1 LASSSF
7 RGFDVPVGWWCA
19 ARVFQPVSFDPM
31 DDADDNSRL
40 GDDIAGQL
48 SDAARDLI
56 GAGRALLDGAERL
69 LDQSGQRTD
78 GATVEQ
84 TVQRWV
90 QLGQA
95 AVAGFVEE
103 SGVGP
108 KPTTP
113 DHEVPPEDSPPIV
126 GISVTDRRNEPNDG
140 GRP

>member
-1 LASSSF
+1 
-7 RGFDVPVGWWCA
+7 
-19 ARVFQPVSFDPM
+19 M
-31 DDADDNSRL
+31 DNADDNSGP
-40 GDDIAGQL
+40 GDDIVGQL

-103 SGVGP
+103 SGSSP
-108 KPTTP
+108 KPTTS
-113 DHEVPPEDSPPIV
+113 DQKVPADESQPIV
-126 GISVTDRRNEPNDG
+126 GISITDLRDDPNDG
-140 GRP
+140 GGP